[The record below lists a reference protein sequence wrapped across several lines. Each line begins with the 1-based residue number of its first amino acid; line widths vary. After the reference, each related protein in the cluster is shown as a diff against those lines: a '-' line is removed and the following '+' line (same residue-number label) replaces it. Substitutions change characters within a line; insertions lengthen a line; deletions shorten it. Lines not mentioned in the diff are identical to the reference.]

1 MSFNKQPNL
10 IEDGYIAG
18 INNKMKSGT
27 MTSETNMMPECF
39 ANFDKL
45 IPEDE
50 RVFYQNYK
58 EEDDDDEGTK
68 LDDDN
73 IYNTKPNVFVNKQ
86 DENKYEKPSE
96 RKHSEQ
102 SKHSNSAHETTEASA
117 SAKDKDV
124 KDPDDES
131 GWSDEELLL
140 RKMHMLRQLGE
151 LAQAGVK
158 LSQNYSMAHD
168 YKTMKFEYELHTGIR
183 AKSNAV
189 SWMSGMMILMVKGV
203 EMLNDNYNPFDI
215 KFENTWSN
223 NVSTDINSYYDVLGE
238 IYEKYTKPGQ
248 KMAPELKLFLMLS
261 GSAITIQMHKG
272 IKKLIPQVSQNLNDD
287 PNMVENLRKD
297 AELRQKREQEQHE
310 KIEREHMNASAKV
323 ADLRQLNA
331 YKAEH
336 TKMQQRAETSEAQ
349 RLANDL
355 GLSDTESAKPQVNK
369 KKDQQVQQA
378 QPQIQQN
385 MAQFQAMQQ
394 MQFQNQQLF
403 LQKQADE
410 NRRKELIEQNNK
422 LEQIGEM
429 LKNMNAE
436 ESFVEHHIKQAKQSQ
451 PPQKPKTIKGLPEK
465 ALKKTMSN
473 STPAS
478 PKFNL
483 VDSDNISKVSSKSS
497 SSRISVN
504 PKLDAM
510 LADEQSNTSSQSH
523 SKKSS
528 GSKKSSSSKKS
539 GIVMNIDDDLDGF
552 NLDESSNDSLN
563 IVNTKEENDEDDF
576 PETISYGRKST
587 NSGKRGRPPKNITKI
602 KIGK

>member
-10 IEDGYIAG
+10 IDDGYITG

-39 ANFDKL
+39 ANIDKL

-58 EEDDDDEGTK
+58 EDDDDEEEGGTK

-86 DENKYEKPSE
+86 DENRYNKPSE
-96 RKHSEQ
+96 KSKHSEA

-117 SAKDKDV
+117 SAKEKDT

-131 GWSDEELLL
+131 GWSEEELLL

-310 KIEREHMNASAKV
+310 KIEKEHMNASAKV

-355 GLSDTESAKPQVNK
+355 GLSDTESAKPPTNK
-369 KKDQQVQQA
+369 KKDNQLP
-378 QPQIQQN
+378 QPQMQQN
-385 MAQFQAMQQ
+385 FAQLQAMQQ

-436 ESFVEHHIKQAKQSQ
+436 ESFVEHHIKQAKQAQ

-465 ALKKTMSN
+465 ALKRTS
-473 STPAS
+473 SAPSS

-483 VDSDNISKVSSKSS
+483 TDSDNISKISKASSKSS
-497 SSRISVN
+497 SSRISIN
-504 PKLDAM
+504 PKLDEM
-510 LADEQSNTSSQSH
+510 LADEKSNKSNNSSQSH

-528 GSKKSSSSKKS
+528 GSKKS